1 MATDFDR
8 LSDEPRPRP
17 FLRAL
22 IIALVG
28 FAAGLFATGYVL
40 THWDSAVT
48 FLKGK
53 PPAPVAPLMK
63 AAPAAMP
70 MPAAAPP
77 SSDAL
82 AVRVR
87 VIEARMA
94 GIEERANAASGNA
107 QRAEGLL
114 VAFAARR
121 ALDGGTQLGYIESLL
136 RERFGATQPQAVA
149 TIISAA
155 RQPVTL
161 DQLRMGLEEAGPA
174 LAGPGPQDS
183 WWDGFR
189 RELAGLIVVRHAGAP
204 SPAPADRLARARV
217 LTESGQVDQALAEV
231 ARLPGRDTAT
241 RWIADARRYALARA
255 ALDRIETAALLQ
267 PRDATPPLPPSV
279 SISKVGE
286 P

>member
-1 MATDFDR
+1 MATDYDR

-22 IIALVG
+22 IIALAG
-28 FAAGLFATGYVL
+28 FAAGLVAMGYL
-40 THWDSAVT
+40 FTHWDSAIT
-48 FLKGK
+48 FLKGGQPA
-53 PPAPVAPLMK
+53 PPAPVMK
-63 AAPAAMP
+63 IVPSPASLL
-70 MPAAAPP
+70 PP
-77 SSDAL
+77 QTGDAL
-82 AVRVR
+82 SMRIGT
-87 VIEARMA
+87 IETRIAD
-94 GIEERANAASGNA
+94 IEERADAASGNA

-121 ALDGGTQLGYIESLL
+121 ALDRGAQLGYIESLL
-136 RERFGATQPQAVA
+136 RVRFGATQPQAVA

-189 RELAGLIVVRHAGAP
+189 RELAGLIVVRHAGTP
-204 SPAPADRLARARV
+204 SPAPSDRLARARA

-231 ARLPGRDTAT
+231 SRLPGRGAAT
-241 RWIADARRYALARA
+241 GWIADARRYALARA

-267 PRDATPPLPPSV
+267 PRDALP
-279 SISKVGE
+279 
-286 P
+286 